1 MTIDRLRSDRAGKT
15 TQMRIGLE
23 MFGTQTAGRDRGVGR
38 YARNLAAALC
48 ADSANLRAAHELVL
62 YADASGPLDRL
73 PSGRGATTRLIRPE
87 PTLRA
92 AVARLVREN
101 PDALDAL
108 VFLNPLELTAGYDLP
123 PRPVSGPRSP
133 VVAAVL
139 YDLIPLRF
147 PEGYLRRWPGATLA
161 RRYHWALERLRQYDR
176 LLAISDATRED
187 AIRLLN
193 VPPERVVTVGA
204 GGDDPGLAR
213 GAASDANADAARL
226 AALGLT
232 GKFLFAVAATDPR
245 KNLDGLLAAF
255 SRLPPALRTTHRL
268 AVAAGIGP
276 GDAEAAMVWQKAG
289 SLGIAAALVLTG
301 RVDDATLG
309 ALYRRCAAFVFPSL
323 YEGFGLPI
331 VEALAAGAVVVA
343 GDNSAQPEAAGDAAL
358 LVNCADPDALAGA
371 IARALGDPALVRTLR
386 HRGPAH
392 AARFTWVAVAA
403 RMIEAV
409 APPVLAGG
417 SARRPA
423 PARGSPRIAVFAP
436 LPPHPAGVAGGVEDL
451 IVALAEHCAIDVFH
465 GSDEWPFARFQSRS
479 IGCYDRRLFPRLNR
493 VRPYDRVIQ

>member
-1 MTIDRLRSDRAGKT
+1 
-15 TQMRIGLE
+15 MRIGLE

-48 ADSANLRAAHELVL
+48 GDSSDAGVAHEVVL

-73 PSGRGATTRLIRPE
+73 PSGHGATTRLIRRE

-108 VFLNPLELTAGYDLP
+108 IFLNPLELTAGYDLP
-123 PRPVSGPRSP
+123 PRPAPGPRSP

-147 PEGYLRRWPGATLA
+147 PDAYLRRWPGATLA
-161 RRYHWALERLRQYDR
+161 RRYHWTLERLRQYDR
-176 LLAISDATRED
+176 LLAISDATRQD

-193 VPPERVVTVGA
+193 VPPERVVTIGA
-204 GGDDPGLAR
+204 GGDDPGLAA
-213 GAASDANADAARL
+213 GTANSEVDADAARL
-226 AALGLT
+226 AALGLSDP
-232 GKFLFAVAATDPR
+232 FLFAVAATDPR

-276 GDAEAAMVWQKAG
+276 GDPEAATVWQKAG
-289 SLGIAAALVLTG
+289 SLGVAAALVLTG
-301 RVDDATLG
+301 KVDDATLG

-392 AARFTWVAVAA
+392 AARFTWAAVAA
-403 RMIEAV
+403 RVIEAV
-409 APPVLAGG
+409 TPPVLAGG
-417 SARRPA
+417 SARRPG
-423 PARGSPRIAVFAP
+423 PARGSPRIAVFSP
-436 LPPHPAGVAGGVEDL
+436 LTPHPAGMTSGAEDL
-451 IVALAEHCAIDVFH
+451 IAALAKHCAIDVFH
-465 GSDEWPFARFQSRS
+465 GSGEWPLARFQSRS

-493 VRPYDRVIQ
+493 VRPYDRVIR